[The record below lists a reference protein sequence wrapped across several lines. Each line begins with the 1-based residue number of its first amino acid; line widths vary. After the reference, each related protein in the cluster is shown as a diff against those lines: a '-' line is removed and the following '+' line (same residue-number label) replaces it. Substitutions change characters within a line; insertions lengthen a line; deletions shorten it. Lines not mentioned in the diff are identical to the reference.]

1 MAGGDYVQS
10 LARGVDVIR
19 AFAGGSKGESSTS
32 SAGLSL
38 AEVAERTALSRATA
52 RRFLVTLADLGYV
65 VRRGGRFELTPRV
78 LELGYACFASADLA
92 QLVRP
97 VVEDLSARLG
107 ESASAAVLD
116 GADIVYIARAPVRR
130 IMRLEISVGTRL
142 PAYATSMGRA
152 QLAQLPAEQVRERLE
167 LPLAALT
174 PDTVTDVDE
183 LFARLRLGRRRGWS
197 LVEHELEA
205 GLRSVAVPVF
215 SPGGEVVA
223 ALNVALG
230 TSDGAAGGCA
240 ELEDAVVGPLQ
251 DAAEQVQVLLGLQW

>member
-19 AFAGGSKGESSTS
+19 AFTGGPEGASSTS

-38 AEVAERTALSRATA
+38 AEVTERTALSRATA

-65 VRRGGRFELTPRV
+65 VRRGGRFELTPKV
-78 LELGYACFASADLA
+78 LELGYACFASADLSRLI
-92 QLVRP
+92 QP

-107 ESASAAVLD
+107 ESVSAAVLD
-116 GADIVYIARAPVRR
+116 GGYIVYIARAPVRR
-130 IMRLEISVGTRL
+130 VVRLEISVGTRL

-152 QLAQLPAEQVRERLE
+152 QLAQLPAGQVRERLE

-174 PDTVTDVDE
+174 PDTVTDVNE
-183 LFARLRLGRRRGWS
+183 LFAQLWLGRRRGWI

-230 TSDGAAGGCA
+230 TADGAAGSCA
-240 ELEDAVVGPLQ
+240 ELENTFVGPLQ
-251 DAAEQVQVLLGLQW
+251 EAAERVQVLLGLQW